1 MIVIYTADMEKGSTK
16 PAAKRDREYIRE
28 VITMSGVEKIIEN
41 EKREAVKK
49 AVEEVEAKAEQEKA
63 EAIQE
68 YAAKAE
74 QTLEEYAAKAEQE
87 KAEAVM
93 SSLERIVRNMIAD
106 REPAEKIARQ
116 TGVPLAD
123 VRLLEAEMNG

>member
-1 MIVIYTADMEKGSTK
+1 
-16 PAAKRDREYIRE
+16 
-28 VITMSGVEKIIEN
+28 IEN